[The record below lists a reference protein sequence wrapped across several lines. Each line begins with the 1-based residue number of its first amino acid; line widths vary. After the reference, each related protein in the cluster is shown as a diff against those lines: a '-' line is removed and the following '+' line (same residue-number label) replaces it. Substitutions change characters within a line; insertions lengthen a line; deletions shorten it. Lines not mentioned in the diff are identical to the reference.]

1 MPPAPTTFVQLC
13 RANNIAAVPANQRLQ
28 FLRDAATLASEGL
41 SAKSLTERCAALSWA
56 RDSLQ
61 NSTDP
66 DTWPTLLTPALYA
79 YLQGLY
85 TVPPYK
91 GAPPTPSNERRLADI
106 ITLFTPADGAA
117 NAANAQ
123 QQQPPQDGIN
133 INRQDGNANN
143 AAPPPPPPPQTK
155 TSTNIGAPHPSPS
168 GGKRKWL
175 MHDELVNDLP
185 PEVYQVL
192 DLSSGM
198 PYRARIKLQ
207 DSCKRGDM
215 ASLLDRTI
223 AAAFSHQVLLS
234 LADGAHFDSPKRGLA
249 LAGAGR
255 SATAAGASGQTL
267 SDMVARDAH
276 LRTLREQWTT
286 ALPAFAAD
294 TELSG
299 SIVNNLWGGVHFIM
313 TIRAARSSSWGVQ
326 EVEDACNS
334 QLASL
339 PAYRSAVASV
349 ISRVATA
356 YSGVEVPR
364 SVNRAYLQFFLPFWW
379 EHILERGRLDDAAAE
394 KQAALLLKPE
404 TPPVPAL
411 PAPALL
417 APTPPAAPHPWPY
430 PPAPFFHYPL
440 PTPPPPYIPPG
451 PTPGRPAARGAA
463 PPPSPNRATP
473 QQPFVGKPV
482 SALIVGN
489 NFGVETPVADKN
501 CACAVTRQ
509 YPSRGHRSFECPLR
523 YWTLRGSCPGWTAS
537 GDRVPA
543 AWNGD
548 DITAACQA
556 EWKHFAGSLPRART
570 ATGPDTVF

>member
-1 MPPAPTTFVQLC
+1 MPPPAPTTFVQLC
-13 RANNIAAVPANQRLQ
+13 RTNNIAAVSANQRLQ

-61 NSTDP
+61 NSVDP

-123 QQQPPQDGIN
+123 QPPQDGIN

-143 AAPPPPPPPQTK
+143 AAPPPPPNPQNQ
-155 TSTNIGAPHPSPS
+155 TSSTSGAPHPSPT

-175 MHDELVNDLP
+175 MYDDLLSRLD
-185 PEVYQVL
+185 PEVYQML

-198 PYRARIKLQ
+198 PYKTRVKLQ
-207 DSCKRGDM
+207 ESCKRGDM
-215 ASLLDRTI
+215 ANLLDRTI
-223 AAAFSHQVLLS
+223 AAAFSHQTLLS
-234 LADGAHFDSPKRGLA
+234 LSDGAHFDPPKRGLA

-255 SATAAGASGQTL
+255 SATASGASGQTL
-267 SDMVARDAH
+267 SDTVAKDAH
-276 LRTLREQWTT
+276 LRTLRDHWTA
-286 ALPAFAAD
+286 ALPAFTAD

-299 SIVNNLWGGVHFIM
+299 SHVNNLWGGVHFIM
-313 TIRAARSSSWGVQ
+313 SIRAARSSSWGVQ
-326 EVEDACNS
+326 EVADACCE

-356 YSGVEVPR
+356 YTGVEVPR

-379 EHILERGRLDDAAAE
+379 EHILERGRLDDTTAE
-394 KQAALLLKPE
+394 KQATLLLKPAA
-404 TPPVPAL
+404 PPVPV
-411 PAPALL
+411 LL
-417 APTPPAAPHPWPY
+417 APPHFGMTPPAATPPWPY

-440 PTPPPPYIPPG
+440 PAPPPPYAPAG
-451 PTPGRPAARGAA
+451 PTPARPPARGPTPSPSPAKAA
-463 PPPSPNRATP
+463 PTP
-473 QQPFVGKPV
+473 PFVGKPV

-489 NFGVETPVADKN
+489 NFGVETPLAEKN
-501 CACAVTRQ
+501 CNCAVSRQ
-509 YPSRGHRSFECPLR
+509 YPSRGHRSFECPVR
-523 YWTLRGSCPGWTAS
+523 YWTLHGPCPGWTAS
-537 GDRVPA
+537 GDRIPS

-548 DITAACQA
+548 NITAACQA
-556 EWKHFAGSLPRART
+556 EWKQYAAGLTRART
-570 ATGPDTVF
+570 ATGPDTTF